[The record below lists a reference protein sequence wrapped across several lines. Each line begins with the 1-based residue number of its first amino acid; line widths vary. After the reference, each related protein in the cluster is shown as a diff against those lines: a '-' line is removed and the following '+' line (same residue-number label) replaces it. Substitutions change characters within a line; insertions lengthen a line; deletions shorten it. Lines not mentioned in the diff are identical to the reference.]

1 MTLIALRNS
10 SQVLCRLSLYWDLA
24 NVSLM
29 IGLGLWVLGSETTK
43 RAMISM
49 TYYGQV
55 DLDHLAEEVFVR
67 CLYYEAICL
76 PLLFILN
83 SWKEV
88 TMCSTHLRSGG
99 VCSTS
104 LRVRYLHKL
113 FGTGSCIF
121 H

>member
-55 DLDHLAEEVFVR
+55 DLGHLAEEVFVR
-67 CLYYEAICL
+67 CLY
-76 PLLFILN
+76 
-83 SWKEV
+83 
-88 TMCSTHLRSGG
+88 
-99 VCSTS
+99 
-104 LRVRYLHKL
+104 
-113 FGTGSCIF
+113 
-121 H
+121 